1 MANIK
6 LKNQYGNPIIYNDI
20 NTITLK
26 DENDADVTFSASAQL
41 PRLNKPEI
49 TLILSDDVTEDR
61 LKITNPATNGNFIT
75 GYNIY
80 INSGSG
86 YQDVKTVEAPGQK
99 NIKYFSLGTS
109 SRRL

>member
-6 LKNQYGNPIIYNDI
+6 LKNQYGNSIIYKDI

-41 PRLNKPEI
+41 PKLNAPTI
-49 TLILSDDVTEDR
+49 TLILSDDVIEDQ
-61 LKITNPATNGNFIT
+61 LKITNPASNGKFIT

-80 INSGSG
+80 I
-86 YQDVKTVEAPGQK
+86 
-99 NIKYFSLGTS
+99 
-109 SRRL
+109 